1 MDMTV
6 NLSTGDWVVH
16 TYYGVGQIIRIE
28 DKPIHEVATKCFQ
41 VKTNDS
47 TFWFPTTDTAN
58 PRIRPIASKEIIHK
72 VINNLRSQATYLD
85 TDRAH
90 WKQIIQDVLA
100 DNDLISISLLIRDL
114 SAQQVIR
121 SLNQIEREA
130 LNHYKERLLGEWAS
144 IVGEVIEI
152 LRPRLRSYIQEGQAK
167 LDLPEK
173 K

>member
-1 MDMTV
+1 MDTITT
-6 NLSTGDWVVH
+6 LSTGDWLVH
-16 TYYGVGQIIRIE
+16 RFYGVGQIIRIE

-47 TFWFPTTDTAN
+47 TYWFPTTDTAN
-58 PRIRPIASKEIIHK
+58 PRIRPIASEEIIHK
-72 VINNLRSQATYLD
+72 AINNLRSQATYLD
-85 TDRAH
+85 TDRTY
-90 WKQIIQDVLA
+90 WKQIIEDVQA

-130 LNHYKERLLGEWAS
+130 LNHFKERLLGEWAS
-144 IVGEVIEI
+144 IMGEKIEI